1 MIHFEALATISGVY
15 SDTFR
20 GVVSHMSEIEN
31 AIEKQARKRGDVF
44 TIEIQEMITA
54 TSAEALYEKEL

>member
-15 SDTFR
+15 SDTFC